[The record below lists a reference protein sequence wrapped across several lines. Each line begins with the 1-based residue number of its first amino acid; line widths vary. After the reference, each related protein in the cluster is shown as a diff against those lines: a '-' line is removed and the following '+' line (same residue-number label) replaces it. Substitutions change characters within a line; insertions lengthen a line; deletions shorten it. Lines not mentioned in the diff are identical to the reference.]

1 MDGFGRSLRP
11 AVTEASGQ
19 ICRSVSTGPGSG
31 ALGPLL
37 HTYQA
42 TARMA
47 RCSFRPCAK
56 RDRSVTSP
64 VSDGYGQGSS
74 IR

>member
-1 MDGFGRSLRP
+1 MAGSSMDGSGRNLRP

-19 ICRSVSTGPGSG
+19 TYRSVSVGRRGWRR
-31 ALGPLL
+31 GPLL

-47 RCSFRPCAK
+47 R
-56 RDRSVTSP
+56 
-64 VSDGYGQGSS
+64 
-74 IR
+74 